1 MHEPRALV
9 VEDDTTTRLLIEGR
23 LRAIGFAVTGV
34 ADGAAALRVL
44 QTGTFALL
52 VTDLMLGELDG
63 VAVLQAARALE
74 PELRVI
80 VLTARATLASAI
92 AAVNSGASAYILK
105 PAPQGELERHAV
117 AALARRPLLPA
128 PVPPAPRRIADTAP
142 TAPYNTN
149 ESLIVGPLQIE
160 PRRYHALLAGRPLQL
175 SSGEF
180 ALLAYLARHADEVL
194 AVPTIAQAVLGYPCS
209 PQEARELIKA
219 RIHKLRQKLEAD
231 PATPRLIHCVRGA
244 GYVLSAAR
252 QR

>member
-44 QTGTFALL
+44 QTDAFALL

-63 VAVLQAARALE
+63 VAVLQAARALD

-80 VLTARATLASAI
+80 LLTARATLASAI

-105 PAPQGELERHAV
+105 PASQGELERHAI
-117 AALARRPLLPA
+117 AALARRSPSA
-128 PVPPAPRRIADTAP
+128 PVPLAPRRIADAAP
-142 TAPYNTN
+142 SARYQAN
-149 ESLIVGPLQIE
+149 ESLSVGPLQIE
-160 PRRYHALLAGRPLQL
+160 PRRYHASLAGRPLQL

-231 PATPRLIHCVRGA
+231 PATPRLIHCIRGA
-244 GYVLSAAR
+244 GYILSAAR
-252 QR
+252 PQ